1 MKVGTNSL
9 HGKIWLEVSNTST
22 GYFGEIP
29 PNSGHGNKFYSLLM
43 MDSHLKNWFICFNE
57 SSLKMMEDAF
67 YFTLKIIFFL
77 KIFKLLS

>member
-9 HGKIWLEVSNTST
+9 QGKIWLEVSNTST

-57 SSLKMMEDAF
+57 SLKMMEDAF